1 MKIRS
6 VKTKLLLLFIP
17 VSVVLL
23 VVAAI
28 IIGSIA
34 RNVTFALAQSSA
46 EETLNATVRIV
57 EEWLEGLKSTMHT
70 LGLTEEIQ
78 SIDRGR
84 YTPLL
89 VSLKKEAGGLF
100 ELVFFVDPSGK
111 AMTDGGEIY
120 DLNDRDYFREVIHK
134 GKPYA
139 VSNAVVSKQS
149 NNPVFTVVVQTKDP
163 KGKVIGAVGATVTL
177 KALSEKVSSIRLGKE
192 GYTFLTDGTGLII
205 AHPEAKFVMDL
216 NLLESAKVGYKGL
229 EEVGRELLSGKSGSR
244 KMTKPSGSKEIALY
258 EPVDGTMNW
267 GLTAVISESEVGEKS
282 IFLLIIVLVAFAIIV
297 GATVLISLLTG
308 TLISKPLK
316 ELARRVDTFGK
327 GDLTVSFEAKGSD
340 EIAQMAQ
347 ALDTMGRELR
357 DSVVSILHASN
368 EIKSASSNLA
378 AVSEEELALS
388 EEVAAQSHAA
398 DRQLQNTAAS
408 IEEVNSGVE
417 EVAASAQNVS
427 HTAQS
432 LSAQNEKTAE
442 RSREGGQMISAVVKR
457 IDETTKQTLMTAEKV
472 QRLAGNAKNVG
483 EIVETIS
490 SIAEQTNLLAL
501 NAAIEAARAGE
512 AGRGFAVVADEIRK
526 LAEESK
532 RATNNIGTILKEV
545 GRDATESNQA
555 TEQTVELIKE
565 VNEEARAV
573 EKQFGQILTMVDDT
587 SNMVEN
593 LTATSEEQGAAA
605 EEMATAM
612 ETSARAVNEIS
623 IQIQQI
629 VQSVEQQAQGAQ
641 QISAAAEELDSLAEN
656 LETQVKHFK
665 V

>member
-229 EEVGRELLSGKSGSR
+229 EEVGRELLSGKSGLR

-258 EPVDGTMNW
+258 EPVGGTMNW
-267 GLTAVISESEVGEKS
+267 GLTRLS
-282 IFLLIIVLVAFAIIV
+282 
-297 GATVLISLLTG
+297 
-308 TLISKPLK
+308 P
-316 ELARRVDTFGK
+316 
-327 GDLTVSFEAKGSD
+327 KGSRREEHISID
-340 EIAQMAQ
+340 HRARSLCDHRWGDGAHLVTHRNPHIEAVERVGQ
-347 ALDTMGRELR
+347 ASRYLREGRLDRFFRGERERR
-357 DSVVSILHASN
+357 DR
-368 EIKSASSNLA
+368 
-378 AVSEEELALS
+378 
-388 EEVAAQSHAA
+388 A
-398 DRQLQNTAAS
+398 D
-408 IEEVNSGVE
+408 G
-417 EVAASAQNVS
+417 ASARYDGQG
-427 HTAQS
+427 
-432 LSAQNEKTAE
+432 AE
-442 RSREGGQMISAVVKR
+442 GFSR
-457 IDETTKQTLMTAEKV
+457 ID
-472 QRLAGNAKNVG
+472 
-483 EIVETIS
+483 
-490 SIAEQTNLLAL
+490 
-501 NAAIEAARAGE
+501 
-512 AGRGFAVVADEIRK
+512 
-526 LAEESK
+526 
-532 RATNNIGTILKEV
+532 
-545 GRDATESNQA
+545 
-555 TEQTVELIKE
+555 
-565 VNEEARAV
+565 
-573 EKQFGQILTMVDDT
+573 
-587 SNMVEN
+587 
-593 LTATSEEQGAAA
+593 SE
-605 EEMATAM
+605 
-612 ETSARAVNEIS
+612 R
-623 IQIQQI
+623 
-629 VQSVEQQAQGAQ
+629 
-641 QISAAAEELDSLAEN
+641 
-656 LETQVKHFK
+656 F
-665 V
+665 